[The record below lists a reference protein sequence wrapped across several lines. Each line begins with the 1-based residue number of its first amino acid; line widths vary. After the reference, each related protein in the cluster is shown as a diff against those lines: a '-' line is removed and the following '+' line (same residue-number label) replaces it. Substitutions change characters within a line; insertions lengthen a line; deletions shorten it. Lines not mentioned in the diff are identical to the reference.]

1 MAIIV
6 PNAASYYGAAAC
18 VPNSENKWVW
28 LGITTPISSSGCVT
42 WSMGPSTT
50 SACNR
55 IVAIAACAADTKIYG
70 PFNSACGV
78 SAASFGGTGAC
89 AVVWMKR

>member
-6 PNAASYYGAAAC
+6 PNSASIFSAAAC
-18 VPNSENKWVW
+18 VVGSENKWVW
-28 LGITTPISSSGCVT
+28 LGLVTPISSSGCVC

-55 IVAIAACAADTKIYG
+55 LVAITSSPADTKMYG
-70 PFNSACGV
+70 PFNSVTGV
-78 SAASFGGTGAC
+78 SAASLSGTGAC
-89 AVVWMKR
+89 AIVWMKA